1 VENLLWSSRRSPVS
15 FDGRMAPKPYEL
27 RNLVRGAAAAE
38 RIRRQMAKTG
48 KNPNGHPLWTESEL
62 VVCRELF
69 PDFKAI
75 KARLRRRSLV
85 AIQQKCRELGVSMQ
99 RNAWTGAEIAKLR
112 RLYPSATHD
121 ELRAAFP
128 NHPFNSIKIAAN
140 RRGIFRV
147 KKPYV
152 PTGHQLL
159 DEVRARCY
167 ELKLTMPD
175 LDAISGTKR
184 YFRQSGWL
192 SNRRAHH
199 AMVRAVVALAGTMK
213 VDWNDDL

>member
-1 VENLLWSSRRSPVS
+1 
-15 FDGRMAPKPYEL
+15 MAPKPYEL

-38 RIRRQMAKTG
+38 RIRRQMARTG
-48 KNPNGHPLWTESEL
+48 KNPNGHPLWTDVEL
-62 VVCRELF
+62 AACRELY

-75 KARLRRRSLV
+75 KHRLRRRSLV
-85 AIQQKCRELGVSMQ
+85 AIQQKCRELDLSEK
-99 RNAWTGAEIAKLR
+99 RNAWTGTEIAKLR
-112 RLYPSATHD
+112 KLYPAATRE
-121 ELRAAFP
+121 ELAAAFP

-140 RRGIFRV
+140 RRGIFRI

-152 PTGHQLL
+152 PTGHPLL

-175 LDAISGTKR
+175 LDAISRTKK
-184 YFRQSGWL
+184 YFRQSGWQ
-192 SNRRAHH
+192 SNRRAHP

-213 VDWNDDL
+213 VEWGDDN

>member
-1 VENLLWSSRRSPVS
+1 M
-15 FDGRMAPKPYEL
+15 MAPKPYEL

-48 KNPNGHPLWTESEL
+48 KSPNGCPLWTEKEL
-62 VVCRELF
+62 ATCGEFF

-75 KARLRRRSLV
+75 KRRLRRRSLV
-85 AIQQKCRELGVSMQ
+85 AVQQKCRDLGLSQQ
-99 RNAWTGAEIAKLR
+99 RNAWTGADIAKLR
-112 RLYPSATHD
+112 KLYPSATHD
-121 ELRAAFP
+121 ELRTAFP
-128 NHPFNSIKIAAN
+128 NHPLSSIKTAAN
-140 RRGIFRV
+140 KRGIFRV

-152 PTGHQLL
+152 PTGHPLL

-175 LDAISGTKR
+175 LDAMSGTKQ
-184 YFRQSGWL
+184 YFRQSGWN
-192 SNRRAHH
+192 SNRKAHP

-213 VDWNDDL
+213 VEWEAE

>member
-1 VENLLWSSRRSPVS
+1 
-15 FDGRMAPKPYEL
+15 MAPKPYEL

-38 RIRRQMAKTG
+38 RIRRQMARTG
-48 KNPNGHPLWTESEL
+48 KNPNGHPLWTGVEL
-62 VVCRELF
+62 AACRELY

-75 KARLRRRSLV
+75 KRRLRRRSLV
-85 AIQQKCRELGVSMQ
+85 AIQQKCRELDLSEK
-99 RNAWTGAEIAKLR
+99 RNAWTGTEIAKLR
-112 RLYPSATHD
+112 KLYPAATRE
-121 ELRAAFP
+121 ELAAAFP

-140 RRGIFRV
+140 RRGIFRI

-152 PTGHQLL
+152 PTGHPLL

-175 LDAISGTKR
+175 LDAMSRTKK
-184 YFRQSGWL
+184 YFRQSGWQ
-192 SNRRAHH
+192 SNRRAHP

-213 VDWNDDL
+213 VEWGDDE